1 MHRRIMLAGILICM
15 CFIIPIQAEL
25 SEKISI
31 YQTDFST
38 NPNWTTNNPTRYYW
52 NSTNEM
58 YHYFVE
64 GGTGG
69 YASVPVPHDEN
80 FSLLVLEYDII
91 PIRTDIDSAF
101 RLDLTGTDMNI
112 NKGPSIIS
120 EFSNKRDLHAMWLRV
135 ITQNSNLKEVGS
147 LTSAYPGETKT
158 FEDNTTYHVTVRY
171 NKDSGSSDIKIES
184 NNTPV
189 WGYFLSI
196 DQELHFLD
204 VLAITSV
211 GDYGNIGHS
220 AEGYID
226 NVDLYMYQQVEP
238 TPAETTIPS
247 TPVPSLTMVTT
258 SVPPTPIPTTTQAA
272 SGLWI
277 PVTAGLIIGLLSVL
291 WRTGGKNH

>member
-1 MHRRIMLAGILICM
+1 MLAGILICM

-69 YASVPVPHDEN
+69 YTNVPVPHDEN

-101 RLDLTGTDMNI
+101 RLDLTGTDLNI

-120 EFSNKRDLHAMWLRV
+120 EFSNKRDLHTMWLRV

-171 NKDSGSSDIKIES
+171 NKDSGSVDIKIES

-189 WGYFLSI
+189 WGYFLNT
-196 DQELHFLD
+196 DQELLFLD

-211 GDYGNIGHS
+211 GDYGNIGQS

-247 TPVPSLTMVTT
+247 TPIPSLTTVET
-258 SVPPTPIPTTTQAA
+258 SIPPTEIPITTQAA

-277 PVTAGLIIGLLSVL
+277 PVTAGLIVGLLSVL